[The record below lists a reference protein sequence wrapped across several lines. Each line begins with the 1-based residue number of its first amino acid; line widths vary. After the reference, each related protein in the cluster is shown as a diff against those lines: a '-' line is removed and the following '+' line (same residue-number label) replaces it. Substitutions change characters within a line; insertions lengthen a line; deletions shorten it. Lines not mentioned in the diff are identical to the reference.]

1 MNVTN
6 QEVPTLLLWLHRW
19 INNERGSF
27 SNVRY
32 ASNKTIVVSNKS
44 YLGIFSIIGETFI
57 THGFKGCYYF
67 PMRRVK
73 SHRQQKRHVHLAWRG
88 TQLQQQQPV
97 HCWVHE
103 NKQKDYRWGLR
114 SCLQSLFIIVNH
126 KSCEKVRR

>member
-1 MNVTN
+1 MNVTK
-6 QEVPTLLLWLHRW
+6 QEVPTLPLWLHRW

-73 SHRQQKRHVHLAWRG
+73 TMMSKKLKMRWTDQRG
-88 TQLQQQQPV
+88 TDFLM
-97 HCWVHE
+97 WRKRMK
-103 NKQKDYRWGLR
+103 NT
-114 SCLQSLFIIVNH
+114 
-126 KSCEKVRR
+126 